1 MNDEAA
7 SSDLLLEGVEPQIEQ
22 AILNAARIELLSPR
36 LANQIAAGEV
46 VERPASVI
54 KELLENSLDSGARRI
69 DVDVEQAG
77 IKLLKVRDDGSGIS
91 SDDLPLALARHATS
105 KIRDLE
111 DLERVMSLGFRG
123 EALASISSV
132 ARLTL
137 TSRTRGADQ
146 AWQVETEGR
155 DMAPRVQPAA
165 HPVGTSVEVR
175 DLFFNTPAR
184 RKFLKAE
191 KTEFDHLQEVI
202 KRMALAR
209 FDVAFHLRHNGKT
222 ILSLHEAHDD
232 TARAR
237 RVSAICGPGFLEQA
251 LPIEI
256 ERNGL
261 HLWGWVGLP
270 TFSRSQADLQYFF
283 VNGRAVRDKLVA
295 HAVRQAYRDVLFNG
309 RHPTF
314 VLFFEVDPA
323 AVDVN
328 VHPTKHEVRFR
339 DGRTVHDFLYGTL
352 HRALGDVR
360 PEDQLSGS
368 APVTAVVR
376 PTGPEAGE
384 FGPQGEM
391 RLANNVLEQPQG
403 EPYARPAG
411 SGSGGGYQYQYS
423 PRPASPGAP
432 VAEVQSAYREFFAPL
447 PGAMPTSLPESPADI
462 PPLGYA
468 LAQLKGI
475 YILAENA
482 HGLVLVDMHAAH
494 ERIMYERL
502 KIAMA
507 NEGLS
512 GQPLLVP
519 ESIAVSQREA
529 DCAEE
534 HLATFQRLGF
544 ELQRLGP
551 ETLAIR
557 QIPALLKQ
565 AEANRLVS
573 DVLADLMEYGTSD
586 RVQAHMNELLGTMA
600 CHGAIRAN
608 RRLAI
613 PEMNGLLRDMENTE
627 RSGQCNHGRPTWTQ
641 MGLNDLDKLFLRG
654 Q

>member
-1 MNDEAA
+1 M
-7 SSDLLLEGVEPQIEQ
+7 SGGS
-22 AILNAARIELLSPR
+22 RIQLLSPR

-46 VERPASVI
+46 VERPASVA

-69 DVDVEQAG
+69 DVEVEQG
-77 IKLLKVRDDGSGIS
+77 GVKLLRVRDDGSGIS
-91 SDDLPLALARHATS
+91 ADDLPLALARHATS
-105 KIRDLE
+105 KIRELE
-111 DLERVMSLGFRG
+111 DLEGVLSLGFRG

-137 TSRTRGADQ
+137 TSRTASASE

-155 DMAPRVQPAA
+155 DMTPRVQPAA

-202 KRMALAR
+202 RRLALAR
-209 FDVAFHLRHNGKT
+209 FDVAFHLRHNGKS
-222 ILSLHEAHDD
+222 ILSLHEAHDEA
-232 TARAR
+232 ARAR
-237 RVSAICGPGFLEQA
+237 RVGAICGGGFMEQA
-251 LPIEI
+251 LPIDV

-261 HLWGWVGLP
+261 RLWGWVGLP

-314 VLFFEVDPA
+314 VLFLELEPNG
-323 AVDVN
+323 VDVN

-339 DGRTVHDFLYGTL
+339 EGRSVHDFLYGTL
-352 HRALGDVR
+352 HRALADVR
-360 PEDQLSGS
+360 PEDHLAS
-368 APVTAVVR
+368 APAAAAEVVR
-376 PTGPEAGE
+376 PTGQQAGE

-391 RLANNVLEQPQG
+391 RLASPVLEQPQVAQHSISNG
-403 EPYARPAG
+403 G
-411 SGSGGGYQYQYS
+411 SGAGYQYQYT
-423 PRPASPGAP
+423 PRPSQPLPA
-432 VAEVQSAYREFFAPL
+432 AEAQAVYREFYKPL
-447 PGAMPTSLPESPADI
+447 NDDAAGPATLPQSQGDI

-482 HGLVLVDMHAAH
+482 AGLVLVDMHAAH

-502 KIAMA
+502 KVAMA
-507 NEGLS
+507 SEGLS

-519 ESIAVSQREA
+519 ESLALSQREA

-534 HLATFQRLGF
+534 HAQCFQRLGF

-565 AEANRLVS
+565 AEANRLVQ

-586 RVQAHMNELLGTMA
+586 RIQAHLNELLGTMA
-600 CHGAIRAN
+600 CHGAVRAN

-613 PEMNGLLRDMENTE
+613 PEMNALLRDMENTE

-641 MGLNDLDKLFLRG
+641 MGLDDLDKLFLRG
-654 Q
+654 R

>member
-1 MNDEAA
+1 M
-7 SSDLLLEGVEPQIEQ
+7 SDMAELR
-22 AILNAARIELLSPR
+22 RIHLLSPR

-54 KELLENSLDSGARRI
+54 KELLENSLDAGARRI
-69 DVDVEQAG
+69 DVEVEQG
-77 IKLLKVRDDGSGIS
+77 GVKLLRVRDDGCGIP

-105 KIRDLE
+105 KIRDLD

-132 ARLTL
+132 ARLTM
-137 TSRTRGADQ
+137 TSRTADADQ

-155 DMAPRVQPAA
+155 DMEARVQPAA

-184 RKFLKAE
+184 RKFLRAE
-191 KTEFDHLQEVI
+191 KTEFEHLQEVI
-202 KRMALAR
+202 RRLALAR

-222 ILSLHEAHDD
+222 VFALHEARDEIS
-232 TARAR
+232 RAR
-237 RVSAICGPGFLEQA
+237 RVASVCGSAFLEQA
-251 LPIEI
+251 LPIQV

-270 TFSRSQADLQYFF
+270 TFSRSQADLQYFY
-283 VNGRAVRDKLVA
+283 VNGRMVRDKLVV
-295 HAVRQAYRDVLFNG
+295 HAVRQAYRDVLYNG

-314 VLFFEVDPA
+314 VLFLELDPA

-339 DGRTVHDFLYGTL
+339 EGRTVHDFLYGTL
-352 HRALGDVR
+352 HRALGEVR
-360 PEDQLSGS
+360 PEDQLA
-368 APVTAVVR
+368 APAAVAPVVR
-376 PTGPEAGE
+376 PTGLEAGE

-391 RLANNVLEQPQG
+391 SLAASVLERPVA
-403 EPYARPAG
+403 EPAWRPTASSGGYALPSRPAG
-411 SGSGGGYQYQYS
+411 
-423 PRPASPGAP
+423 P
-432 VAEVQSAYREFFAPL
+432 VGTAEAQAAYREYFAPL
-447 PGAMPTSLPESPADI
+447 PDSAPVSLPESQGDI

-482 HGLVLVDMHAAH
+482 QGLVLVDMHAAH
-494 ERIMYERL
+494 ERITYERL

-507 NEGLS
+507 SEGLK

-519 ESIAVSQREA
+519 ESLAVSQREA

-534 HLATFQRLGF
+534 HAAWFQRLGF

-557 QIPALLKQ
+557 QTPALLKQ
-565 AEANRLVS
+565 AEVSQLVR
-573 DVLADLMEYGTSD
+573 DVLSDLLEYGTSD
-586 RVQAHMNELLGTMA
+586 RIQAHLNELLATMA
-600 CHGAIRAN
+600 CHGAVRAN
-608 RRLAI
+608 RRLTV
-613 PEMNGLLRDMENTE
+613 PEMNGLLRDMEQTE

-641 MGLNDLDKLFLRG
+641 LGMDDLDKLFLRG
-654 Q
+654 R